1 MVVLQNENRQSL
13 QWCGE
18 LNYFERDIMKKQA
31 ILLFAILTV
40 ACVGCVVQDSPR
52 VAQMKYDYSQLD
64 ADGSLWEQDWEK
76 YKQRKTDY
84 NTKLESLVSRQV
96 SFLQVLDTDEKIKL
110 YEDFI
115 RFITPSN
122 DQIKTYEFIEK
133 LRAALTVEE
142 MNVVMDYFNEQK
154 ELESELD
161 RLSKEKQSLE
171 LRLHRLDRRRQ
182 EISEK
187 WERRL
192 SY

>member
-1 MVVLQNENRQSL
+1 
-13 QWCGE
+13 
-18 LNYFERDIMKKQA
+18 MKKQA
-31 ILLFAILTV
+31 ILLFAVFIV
-40 ACVGCVVQDSPR
+40 ACVGCNLPDSPR
-52 VAQMKYDYSQLD
+52 VAQMKYDFSQLE
-64 ADGSLWEQDWEK
+64 ADGSLWDQDWEK

-84 NTKLESLVSRQV
+84 NTKLESLVLRQM

-154 ELESELD
+154 ELESESG

-171 LRLHRLDRRRQ
+171 LRLHRHKIRTQ
-182 EISEK
+182 EIVEK

>member
-1 MVVLQNENRQSL
+1 
-13 QWCGE
+13 
-18 LNYFERDIMKKQA
+18 MKKQA

-40 ACVGCVVQDSPR
+40 ACVGCNLPVSSR
-52 VAQMKYDYSQLD
+52 VAQMKYDYSELD

-84 NTKLESLVSRQV
+84 NTKLESLVSQQM
-96 SFLQVLDTDEKIKL
+96 SFLQALDTDEKIKL
-110 YEDFI
+110 YEDFV

-142 MNVVMDYFNEQK
+142 MNVVMDYFNKQK
-154 ELESELD
+154 ELESEVD
-161 RLSKEKQSLE
+161 RLGKEKQSLE

-182 EISEK
+182 EIGEK